1 MKKYKNR
8 KDAAKM
14 VVAVLCA
21 ACMLTACGN
30 AEADAMEEIAA
41 SATETTTE
49 SAEVLPT
56 EKPAAEP
63 TEAPAKTVDEG
74 SATEPVEPVAVT
86 AEPDTKPSAEPVA
99 ASAGAAAEAGYTCT
113 EMTQTMYAKSA
124 VNVRDLP
131 GTDGNKIGSLKAS
144 EEITVTGKCDQTG
157 WYRFDLN
164 GATAYVSDK
173 YIVSEKP
180 VANTGSTK
188 TANTGNSNTAAN
200 QYASNTVDDTFG
212 ITEEQIENF
221 MKTHGDGSTGNTGN
235 TVVGNTITGKLSAEN
250 DYFDRAAA
258 EQVFASINAE
268 RTAAGIPALIWSED
282 LYNIAVQRCYE
293 NDIHAGMR
301 AGTSENLTVGSGCD
315 AATIHQKV
323 HDSEGHRNN
332 YMNSTW
338 AYGAVAVR
346 VLSNTLCGMQLE
358 PYHIA
363 YEVFS
368 AGDNTATNSSVTI
381 NTPAQENTEAVA
393 PKTADEN
400 TSASSSNVGWS
411 MTPPTQ
417 EDGLKNWQ
425 EQNPDA
431 EVSFGN

>member
-8 KDAAKM
+8 KDAVKT

-41 SATETTTE
+41 SVTETTTE

-74 SATEPVEPVAVT
+74 SATEPVESVAVT

-131 GTDGNKIGSLKAS
+131 STDGKKIGSLKAS
-144 EEITVTGKCDQTG
+144 QEITVTGKCDRTG
-157 WYRFDLN
+157 WYRFDWN
-164 GATAYVSDK
+164 NTTGYVSDK

-180 VANTGSTK
+180 VSNVA
-188 TANTGNSNTAAN
+188 ATGNSNAAGNTAAATQQN
-200 QYASNTVDDTFG
+200 AATPAPAQTTTTGTTDTSG
-212 ITEEQIENF
+212 E
-221 MKTHGDGSTGNTGN
+221 
-235 TVVGNTITGKLSAEN
+235 
-250 DYFDRAAA
+250 YFDRAMA
-258 EQVFASINAE
+258 EQVFALVNAE
-268 RTAAGIPALIWSED
+268 RVANGIPALIWSED
-282 LYNIAVQRCYE
+282 MYNIAVQRCYE
-293 NDIHAGMR
+293 NDVHEGVR
-301 AGTSENLTVGSGCD
+301 AGTTENYSEGQQTAEEIYQSW
-315 AATIHQKV
+315 
-323 HDSEGHRNN
+323 HDSPGHHDTYMRPN
-332 YMNSTW
+332 YVYS
-338 AYGAVAVR
+338 AVAVR
-346 VLSNTLCGMQLE
+346 IVPLMGGALGNI
-358 PYHIA
+358 HIH
-363 YEVFS
+363 YQVF
-368 AGDNTATNSSVTI
+368 DLNNTAADSSVTI
-381 NTPAQENTEAVA
+381 NTLVQDDSVAAA

-400 TSASSSNVGWS
+400 TDTSSSNVGWS

-417 EDGLKNWQ
+417 EDGLKKWQ
-425 EQNPDA
+425 EQNPDV

>member
-1 MKKYKNR
+1 MKHRTHKPTAKAV
-8 KDAAKM
+8 AAI
-14 VVAVLCA
+14 LCA
-21 ACMLTACGN
+21 ALMLTACGSKETTSN
-30 AEADAMEEIAA
+30 ETAV
-41 SATETTTE
+41 TETTSVESTEVTTTEAATTEPTIKPTETPTE
-49 SAEVLPT
+49 SETAPT
-56 EKPAAEP
+56 ETTPAESPAPAVEP
-63 TEAPAKTVDEG
+63 TTA
-74 SATEPVEPVAVT
+74 SVEPTAVST
-86 AEPDTKPSAEPVA
+86 
-99 ASAGAAAEAGYTCT
+99 GYTYS
-113 EMTQTMYAKSA
+113 ELSQTMYAKSA

-131 GTDGNKIGSLKAS
+131 STDGKKIGGLKAS
-144 EEITVTGKCDQTG
+144 QEITVTGKCDQTG
-157 WYRFDLN
+157 WYRFDWN
-164 GATAYVSDK
+164 GTTGYVSDK

-180 VANTGSTK
+180 VANTVAS
-188 TANTGNSNTAAN
+188 ANNSSNTAGN

-221 MKTHGDGSTGNTGN
+221 MKTHGDGSTGNTDN
-235 TVVGNTITGKLSAEN
+235 KVVGNTITGKLSAEN

-338 AYGAVAVR
+338 TYGAVAVR
-346 VLSNTLCGMQLE
+346 VLSNTLGGIQLE

-368 AGDNTATNSSVTI
+368 AGDNTAANSSVTI
-381 NTPAQENTEAVA
+381 NTPVQDNSVAAA

-400 TSASSSNVGWS
+400 TGTSSSNVGWS

-417 EDGLKNWQ
+417 EDGLKKWQ

>member
-8 KDAAKM
+8 KDAVKM

-41 SATETTTE
+41 SVTETTTE

-86 AEPDTKPSAEPVA
+86 AEPDTKPSAEPAA

-131 GTDGNKIGSLKAS
+131 STDGKKIGSLKAS
-144 EEITVTGKCDQTG
+144 QEITVTGKCDQTG
-157 WYRFDLN
+157 WYRFDWN
-164 GATAYVSDK
+164 NTTGYVSDK

-180 VANTGSTK
+180 VSNVA
-188 TANTGNSNTAAN
+188 ATGNSNTAGN

-221 MKTHGDGSTGNTGN
+221 MKTHGDGATGNT
-235 TVVGNTITGKLSAEN
+235 TTTTSKDA
-250 DYFDRAAA
+250 YFDRAMA
-258 EQVFASINAE
+258 EQVFAMVNAE
-268 RTAAGIPALIWSED
+268 RSAAGIPELTWSED
-282 LYNIAVQRCYE
+282 LYNIAMERCHEDDGHASVRPGTGE
-293 NDIHAGMR
+293 NCQ
-301 AGTSENLTVGSGCD
+301 TGSFGD
-315 AATIHQKV
+315 DNANATTIHQNWKN
-323 HDSEGHRNN
+323 SQGHYDN
-332 YMNSTW
+332 YMNTM
-338 AYGAVAVR
+338 YGTGAVAILR
-346 VLSNTLCGMQLE
+346 IPCNLGGIQLGDGVV
-358 PYHIA
+358 A
-363 YEVFS
+363 YEVFGVGS
-368 AGDNTATNSSVTI
+368 TAANSSVTI
-381 NTPAQENTEAVA
+381 NTPVQDDSVAAA
-393 PKTADEN
+393 PKTADEY

-417 EDGLKNWQ
+417 EDGLKKWQ
-425 EQNPDA
+425 EQNPDV

>member
-1 MKKYKNR
+1 MKHRTHKL
-8 KDAAKM
+8 AAK
-14 VVAVLCA
+14 VVATILCA
-21 ACMLTACGN
+21 ALMLTACGSKETTSN
-30 AEADAMEEIAA
+30 ETAV
-41 SATETTTE
+41 TETTSVESTE
-49 SAEVLPT
+49 ITTTEAAVAEPT
-56 EKPAAEP
+56 AEPTIEP
-63 TEAPAKTVDEG
+63 TEAPTESETAPTET
-74 SATEPVEPVAVT
+74 ATAPTVEPT
-86 AEPDTKPSAEPVA
+86 AEPVVTETTTAANAE
-99 ASAGAAAEAGYTCT
+99 YTYS
-113 EMTQTMYAKSA
+113 ELSQTMYAKSA

-131 GTDGNKIGSLKAS
+131 STDGKKIGSLKAS
-144 EEITVTGKCDQTG
+144 QEITVTGKCDQTG
-157 WYRFDLN
+157 WYCFELN
-164 GATAYVSDK
+164 NTTGYVSDK

-180 VANTGSTK
+180 VNNVA
-188 TANTGNSNTAAN
+188 ATGNSNTTGN

-221 MKTHGDGSTGNTGN
+221 MKTHGDGGTGNTGN
-235 TVVGNTITGKLSAEN
+235 TVVGNTITGNLSAEN

-258 EQVFASINAE
+258 EQVFASLNAE

-301 AGTSENLTVGSGCD
+301 AGTSENLTVGNGCD

-346 VLSNTLCGMQLE
+346 VLSNTLGGMQLE

-368 AGDNTATNSSVTI
+368 AGDSTAANSSVTI
-381 NTPAQENTEAVA
+381 NAPVQENTEAAA
-393 PKTADEN
+393 PKTADED

-411 MTPPTQ
+411 MTPPAQ
-417 EDGLKNWQ
+417 EDGLKKWQ
-425 EQNPDA
+425 EQNPDV

>member
-8 KDAAKM
+8 KDAVKM

-21 ACMLTACGN
+21 VCMLTACGN

-41 SATETTTE
+41 SVTETTTE

-131 GTDGNKIGSLKAS
+131 STDGKKIGSLKAS
-144 EEITVTGKCDQTG
+144 QEITVTGKCDQTG
-157 WYRFDLN
+157 WYRFDWN
-164 GATAYVSDK
+164 NTTGYVSDK

-180 VANTGSTK
+180 VSNVVA
-188 TANTGNSNTAAN
+188 TGNSNAAGNNAAATQQNTAAPAATPAPA
-200 QYASNTVDDTFG
+200 QTTTTGTTDTSG
-212 ITEEQIENF
+212 E
-221 MKTHGDGSTGNTGN
+221 
-235 TVVGNTITGKLSAEN
+235 
-250 DYFDRAAA
+250 YFDRAMA
-258 EQVFASINAE
+258 EQVFALVNEE
-268 RTAAGIPALIWSED
+268 RVANGIPALIWSED
-282 LYNIAVQRCYE
+282 VYNIAVQRCYE
-293 NDIHAGMR
+293 NDLHAGVR
-301 AGTSENLTVGSGCD
+301 AGTSENYSEGQQTAEEIYQGW
-315 AATIHQKV
+315 
-323 HDSEGHRNN
+323 HDSPGHHDN
-332 YMNSTW
+332 YMNPNYTYS
-338 AYGAVAVR
+338 AVAVR
-346 VLSNTLCGMQLE
+346 VVPLMGGALGNIHVHYQ
-358 PYHIA
+358 
-363 YEVFS
+363 VFTWDS
-368 AGDNTATNSSVTI
+368 TAANSSVTI
-381 NTPAQENTEAVA
+381 NTPVQDDSVAAA
-393 PKTADEN
+393 PKTADED

-417 EDGLKNWQ
+417 EDGLKKWQ
-425 EQNPDA
+425 EQNPDV

>member
-8 KDAAKM
+8 KDAAKT

-41 SATETTTE
+41 SVTETTTE

-86 AEPDTKPSAEPVA
+86 AEPDTKPSAEPVV

-164 GATAYVSDK
+164 GTTAYVSNK
-173 YIVSEKP
+173 YLVAEKP
-180 VANTGSTK
+180 AQTAAANGSGKTTQSTAAATGST
-188 TANTGNSNTAAN
+188 TATTGNAATT
-200 QYASNTVDDTFG
+200 SG
-212 ITEEQIENF
+212 E
-221 MKTHGDGSTGNTGN
+221 
-235 TVVGNTITGKLSAEN
+235 
-250 DYFDRAAA
+250 YFDRTMA
-258 EQVFASINAE
+258 EQVFAMVNEERVANGIN
-268 RTAAGIPALIWSED
+268 ALIWSED
-282 LYNIAVQRCYE
+282 LYNVAVQRCYE
-293 NDIHAGMR
+293 NDIHEGARPGI
-301 AGTSENLTVGSGCD
+301 GENYSNNQQTAEEIYQSW
-315 AATIHQKV
+315 
-323 HDSEGHRNN
+323 HDSPGHHDN
-332 YMNSTW
+332 YMNPSYT
-338 AYGAVAVR
+338 YSAVAVR
-346 VLSNTLCGMQLE
+346 IIPILGGALGNEHIHYQVFTREDSTAAGAAASVNQE
-358 PYHIA
+358 PPIA
-363 YEVFS
+363 
-368 AGDNTATNSSVTI
+368 TK
-381 NTPAQENTEAVA
+381 TPNDGTS
-393 PKTADEN
+393 TGIAD
-400 TSASSSNVGWS
+400 VGWS
-411 MTPPTQ
+411 LTPPMQ

>member
-1 MKKYKNR
+1 MMKYKNC
-8 KDAAKM
+8 KDTAKM
-14 VVAVLCA
+14 VVAILCA

-30 AEADAMEEIAA
+30 TEADAMEEIAA
-41 SATETTTE
+41 SVTETATEP
-49 SAEVLPT
+49 AEVLPT
-56 EKPAAEP
+56 ETSAAEP

-113 EMTQTMYAKSA
+113 DMTQTMYAKSA

-180 VANTGSTK
+180 AQTATANNGGKTMQSTAAATGSTTTTGDAE
-188 TANTGNSNTAAN
+188 TASG
-200 QYASNTVDDTFG
+200 
-212 ITEEQIENF
+212 E
-221 MKTHGDGSTGNTGN
+221 
-235 TVVGNTITGKLSAEN
+235 
-250 DYFDRAAA
+250 YFDRAMA
-258 EQVFASINAE
+258 EQVFAMVNEERVANGIN
-268 RTAAGIPALIWSED
+268 ALIWSED
-282 LYNIAVQRCYE
+282 LYNVAVQRCYE
-293 NDIHAGMR
+293 NDIHESARPGI
-301 AGTSENLTVGSGCD
+301 GENYSNNQQTAEEIYQGW
-315 AATIHQKV
+315 
-323 HDSEGHRNN
+323 HDSPGHHDN
-332 YMNSTW
+332 YMNPSYT
-338 AYGAVAVR
+338 YSAVAVR
-346 VLSNTLCGMQLE
+346 IIPILGGALGNE
-358 PYHIA
+358 HIH
-363 YEVFS
+363 YQVFTRED
-368 AGDNTATNSSVTI
+368 A
-381 NTPAQENTEAVA
+381 TEAGAAKSVNQETPIA
-393 PKTADEN
+393 TKTPNDGTSTGTAD
-400 TSASSSNVGWS
+400 VGWS
-411 MTPPTQ
+411 LTPPTQ